1 MKLSQLRTF
10 VAIADSGGFARAAAR
25 LHLTQSAASRQI
37 AALESELAVVLFDRV
52 GRRVQLT
59 SEGDDLLRR
68 ARKLLADADALGE
81 RARVLKGGETGTLRV
96 SARPQ
101 VIENL
106 LAPFLPRY
114 LRGSPGVEIQ
124 LIETSGDQRVSQLDR
139 GEIHLALMAHGV
151 ERFKSRLLY
160 PIHVLAVTSADHRLR
175 NKGAVEISEL
185 ADEPL
190 LILTH
195 EFGARTWFDVA
206 CDNARMSTRV
216 ILESNSPQ
224 TIMALARV
232 GYGVAIV
239 PSNVHAVPSGA
250 HALPVLHRGQAV
262 GRWSVVAW
270 NPQRF
275 VAPYAERFVDELVE
289 HAKRAH
295 PGRDLNRRAPP
306 LPRPK

>member
-10 VAIADSGGFARAAAR
+10 VSIVDSGGFTRAASR
-25 LHLTQSAASRQI
+25 LGLTQSAASRQI
-37 AALESELAVVLFDRV
+37 AALENELDVVLFDRV
-52 GRRVQLT
+52 GRRALLT
-59 SEGDDLLRR
+59 SEGDDLLKR

-81 RARVLKGGETGTLRV
+81 RARTLKGGQSGTLRV

-114 LRGSPGVEIQ
+114 LKSSPGVEVQ
-124 LIETSGDQRVSQLDR
+124 LIETSGSQRVSQLDQ
-139 GEIHLALMAHGV
+139 GEIHLALMAYGI
-151 ERFKSRLLY
+151 ERFQSRFLY
-160 PIHVLAVTSADHRLR
+160 PIHVLAVTSPDHHLR
-175 NKGAVEISEL
+175 RNAVLEISEL

-195 EFGARTWFDVA
+195 EFGARSWFDAA
-206 CDNARMSTRV
+206 CDNARINARV
-216 ILESNSPQ
+216 ILESSSPQ
-224 TIMALARV
+224 TIMALAGV

-239 PSNVHAVPSGA
+239 PSNVHSVPSPA
-250 HALPVLHRGQAV
+250 RAMPLLHRGECV
-262 GRWSVVAW
+262 GRWSIIAW

-275 VAPYAERFVDELVE
+275 LAPYAERFIEELAGE
-289 HAKRAH
+289 AKHAY
-295 PGRDLNRRAPP
+295 PGRNLIRRAPP

>member
-1 MKLSQLRTF
+1 LKLSQLRTF

-151 ERFKSRLLY
+151 ERFKAGCSIRSMCSR
-160 PIHVLAVTSADHRLR
+160 
-175 NKGAVEISEL
+175 
-185 ADEPL
+185 
-190 LILTH
+190 
-195 EFGARTWFDVA
+195 
-206 CDNARMSTRV
+206 
-216 ILESNSPQ
+216 
-224 TIMALARV
+224 
-232 GYGVAIV
+232 
-239 PSNVHAVPSGA
+239 
-250 HALPVLHRGQAV
+250 
-262 GRWSVVAW
+262 
-270 NPQRF
+270 
-275 VAPYAERFVDELVE
+275 
-289 HAKRAH
+289 
-295 PGRDLNRRAPP
+295 
-306 LPRPK
+306 